1 MVVAVNKTSIQQH
14 EMMRGIAENRKV
26 EKKNTNEILV
36 YYLDPEKANY
46 CTCIARI
53 GSPLVH

>member
-1 MVVAVNKTSIQQH
+1 
-14 EMMRGIAENRKV
+14 MMRGIAESRKV

-53 GSPLVH
+53 GFPLVH